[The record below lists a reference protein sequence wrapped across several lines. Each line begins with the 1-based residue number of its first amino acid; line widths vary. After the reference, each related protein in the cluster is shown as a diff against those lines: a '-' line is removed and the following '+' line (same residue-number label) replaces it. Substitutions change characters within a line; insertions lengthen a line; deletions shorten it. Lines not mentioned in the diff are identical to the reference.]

1 MAISDV
7 ATFAHLSDADVEALG
22 REFDAIRQEIEESRG
37 GGDAAY
43 IARIITIQRQL
54 MVAGRLT
61 LFASSFPPAW
71 VAGTAHLVGRKDPR
85 KHGDRPQRHAWPV
98 GLDERPG
105 NPFGDMG
112 VGQHLSGGPVEALA
126 QLRASHV
133 HQRAGEGQRRGI
145 RHSPRDQRPE
155 WHPVNL
161 GQPVYYAL
169 LALLFEWGVA
179 LHDLDIMA
187 IRKREKDSSD
197 LRRQLKG
204 IWRKVRRQVGKDYLI
219 FPCSTVPNFLSTL
232 SANVT
237 ANLVRNLWSNIIIFC
252 GHFPDGAEKFTE
264 EELEDESK
272 AEWYLRQLLGS
283 ANFEGSRFLHVMAG
297 SLGYQ
302 IEHHLFPDLPSNRY
316 PEIAERVRA
325 LCEKY
330 DIPYTTGPLYRQ
342 YGQTLRTLLRLSLPT
357 RSVTPEPDSP
367 RSRRTSS
374 EELRRHIGP
383 RELRKRQW
391 PDLSATLIIQA
402 GSGEVESLES
412 QRCGFPSGK
421 QPQPAPVSLRLEL
434 CIGPQR
440 ADTKTGA
447 PYFRWDT
454 CIAYFPLTP
463 PLRAVQRA
471 QEHPQHRDGGTGS
484 PFDETSRSNSD
495 AEPARHLG
503 SRLFPLSIRA
513 SFVIILLVPL
523 LIVVAVASTVVAH
536 QLSTRQPGGIRPSVV
551 AHP

>member
-7 ATFAHLSDADVEALG
+7 TSFAHLSDADVEALG
-22 REFDAIRQEIEESRG
+22 REFDAIREEIEESRG
-37 GGDAAY
+37 GNDAAY

-71 VAGTAHLVGRKDPR
+71 VAGTALLAAGKILENMEIGHNVMHGQWDWMNDPEIHSGTWEWDNTCPSDQWKHSHNFVHHTFTNVLEKDDDVGY
-85 KHGDRPQRHAWPV
+85 GI
-98 GLDERPG
+98 
-105 NPFGDMG
+105 
-112 VGQHLSGGPVEALA
+112 
-126 QLRASHV
+126 LRVTS
-133 HQRAGEGQRRGI
+133 
-145 RHSPRDQRPE
+145 DQK
-155 WHPVNL
+155 WHPANL

-219 FPCSTVPNFLSTL
+219 FPLLTGPNFLSTL

-264 EELEDESK
+264 EELDDESK

-283 ANFEGSRFLHVMAG
+283 ANFEGSRLLHIMAG

-357 RSVTPEPDSP
+357 RAATSESGSP
-367 RSRRTSS
+367 RPRRASP
-374 EELRRHIGP
+374 EELRRYAGP
-383 RELRKRQW
+383 
-391 PDLSATLIIQA
+391 
-402 GSGEVESLES
+402 
-412 QRCGFPSGK
+412 
-421 QPQPAPVSLRLEL
+421 
-434 CIGPQR
+434 
-440 ADTKTGA
+440 GA
-447 PYFRWDT
+447 PQ
-454 CIAYFPLTP
+454 A
-463 PLRAVQRA
+463 
-471 QEHPQHRDGGTGS
+471 
-484 PFDETSRSNSD
+484 
-495 AEPARHLG
+495 
-503 SRLFPLSIRA
+503 
-513 SFVIILLVPL
+513 
-523 LIVVAVASTVVAH
+523 AVA
-536 QLSTRQPGGIRPSVV
+536 
-551 AHP
+551 